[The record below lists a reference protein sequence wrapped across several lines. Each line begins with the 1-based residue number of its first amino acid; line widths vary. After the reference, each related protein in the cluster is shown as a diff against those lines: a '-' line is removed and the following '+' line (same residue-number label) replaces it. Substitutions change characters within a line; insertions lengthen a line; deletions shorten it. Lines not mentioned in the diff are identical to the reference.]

1 MWKAEQLTLV
11 GFLAGYR
18 GYTRDA
24 YALDLRLFNALLGE
38 LVSRGVDLVH
48 RHGAGVEGPRA
59 RRSGGGRVCTAD
71 TGPL

>member
-1 MWKAEQLTLV
+1 LL
-11 GFLAGYR
+11 
-18 GYTRDA
+18 
-24 YALDLRLFNALLGE
+24 NALLGK
-38 LVSRGVDLVH
+38 LGSRGVDLVH